1 MVDTPRELPEN
12 LDSFSLSRRELLMG
26 AGARCAGRI
35 AGRVRQ
41 SPPRARPRPAA
52 PSGTPKRG
60 GNFRLAVTGGGAK
73 DIMDGQTIITKPDQ
87 ARLMTAFETLLVYD
101 TNYLLQTHLAE
112 EVTQNKPDQWT
123 IVLKKGI
130 EFQNGKTLT
139 ADDVVYSLNRIIN
152 SKNGLFGAA
161 GFASL
166 KSSGIKKLND
176 STVQLNL
183 SYADAGIGQQ
193 LGQYYNGIVPE
204 GYEAFPAP
212 QHGTGGYIL
221 KSFTPGQESVHTR
234 NPNYWRPA
242 SRTSTRSRSPT
253 SPTRDAQVNAPPGR
267 PGRRHDRP
275 PVRRGATS
283 IKGHS
288 GTEVLVSKTG
298 GWLPL
303 CMAIDMDAVHR
314 QPGAP
319 GVPADGR
326 PPADGGAGAV
336 RIRDGRQRPLLAVR
350 PVPTTTP
357 CRSASRTSS
366 RPSPC
371 SSRPARRV

>member
-12 LDSFSLSRRELLMG
+12 LDSFSLSRRELLVG
-26 AGARCAGRI
+26 AGAVVLG
-35 AGRVRQ
+35 G
-41 SPPRARPRPAA
+41 SLAA
-52 PSGTPKRG
+52 CGSSSSSSSSSGGGASGTPKRG

-87 ARLMTAFETLLVYD
+87 ARLMTAFETLLVFD
-101 TNYLLQTHLAE
+101 TNYQLQTHLAQ

-166 KSSGIKKLND
+166 KSSGIKKLNA
-176 STVQLNL
+176 STIQLNL

-193 LGQYYNGIVPE
+193 LGQYYNGIVPD
-204 GYEAFPAP
+204 GYQAYPAP
-212 QHGTGGYIL
+212 QHGTGGYLL

-234 NPNYWRPA
+234 NPNYWGQGPYFDQITITDFKDA
-242 SRTSTRSRSPT
+242 T
-253 SPTRDAQVNAPPGR
+253 AQVNALLAGQADAMTDLPFGEVNVAKS
-267 PGRRHDRP
+267 H
-275 PVRRGATS
+275 A
-283 IKGHS
+283 
-288 GTEVLVSKTG
+288 GTQVLVSKTG

-303 CMAIDMDAVHR
+303 CMAIDME
-314 QPGAP
+314 P
-319 GVPADGR
+319 
-326 PPADGGAGAV
+326 
-336 RIRDGRQRPLLAVR
+336 
-350 PVPTTTP
+350 
-357 CRSASRTSS
+357 
-366 RPSPC
+366 
-371 SSRPARRV
+371 

>member
-12 LDSFSLSRRELLMG
+12 LDSFSLLAARAPGGRRRG
-26 AGARCAGRI
+26 GAGRI
-35 AGRVRQ
+35 AGGMRQ
-41 SPPRARPRPAA
+41 LLLELVVDRGA
-52 PSGTPKRG
+52 SGTPKKG

-87 ARLMTAFETLLVYD
+87 ARLMTAFETLLVFD
-101 TNYLLQTHLAE
+101 TNYQLQNHLAQ

-152 SKNGLFGAA
+152 SKLGLFGAA

-166 KSSGIKKLND
+166 KSSGIKKLNQ
-176 STVQLNL
+176 STIQLNL

-193 LGQYYNGIVPE
+193 LGQYYNGIVPD
-204 GYEAFPAP
+204 GYEAYPAP

-234 NPNYWRPA
+234 NPNYWGEGPYFDQITITDFKDA
-242 SRTSTRSRSPT
+242 T
-253 SPTRDAQVNAPPGR
+253 AQVNALLAGQADAMTDLPFGE
-267 PGRRHDRP
+267 
-275 PVRRGATS
+275 VNVAKS
-283 IKGHS
+283 HS
-288 GTEVLVSKTG
+288 GTQVLVSKTG

-303 CMAIDMDAVHR
+303 CMAIDMEPFHR
-314 QPGAP
+314 QPRAP

-326 PPADGGAGAV
+326 PPADGGTGAV
-336 RIRDGRQRPLLAVR
+336 RLRHRCQ
-350 PVPTTTP
+350 
-357 CRSASRTSS
+357 
-366 RPSPC
+366 
-371 SSRPARRV
+371 